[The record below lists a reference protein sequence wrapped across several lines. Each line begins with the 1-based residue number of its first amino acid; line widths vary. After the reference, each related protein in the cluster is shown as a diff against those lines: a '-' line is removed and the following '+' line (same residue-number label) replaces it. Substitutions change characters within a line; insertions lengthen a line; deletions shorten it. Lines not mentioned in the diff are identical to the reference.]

1 MMFVNWNEAQA
12 IGTVALVITS
22 AAAIGYAGLQ
32 LRHEREYRAVSN
44 LEKQLAFFH
53 SDKFVT
59 ARRTLAQARVDPQ
72 GELLALDINDPPVSA
87 FEVLDF
93 YEHLGLLIKKGHLET
108 YDVWHTF
115 YEWVQPVY
123 ADLRQITE
131 SKDSP
136 WSDHYTDLRSLV
148 HDMDAIQKDRM
159 RKQKSSQYK
168 LWSRDRIAEHYRY
181 EIEASGSSSSMRRL
195 RRRNA
200 LVAASS
206 NS

>member
-1 MMFVNWNEAQA
+1 MFIDWNEAQA
-12 IGTVALVITS
+12 IGTVALVVTS

-32 LRHEREYRAVSN
+32 LRHERGYRAVSN

-53 SDKFVT
+53 SDKFVS
-59 ARRTLAQARVDPQ
+59 ARRTLAQARIDPQ
-72 GELLALDINDPPVSA
+72 GELLALDIEDPPVSA

-123 ADLRQITE
+123 ADLRPITE

-148 HDMDAIQKDRM
+148 REMDVIQKDRM